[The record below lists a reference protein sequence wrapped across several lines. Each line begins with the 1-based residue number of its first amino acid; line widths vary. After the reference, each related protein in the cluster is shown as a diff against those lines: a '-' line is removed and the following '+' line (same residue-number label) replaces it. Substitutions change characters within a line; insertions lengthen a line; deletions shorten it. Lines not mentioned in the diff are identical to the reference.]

1 MPARLAK
8 DCTWYDVWEQAAD
21 GAGAGGGHPIRA
33 WIEVVAPEQ
42 VVRTRCT
49 FPRPQLT

>member
-33 WIEVVAPEQ
+33 WIELAAPEQ
-42 VVRTRCT
+42 VVPVACFRGRN
-49 FPRPQLT
+49 